1 MGNIKII
8 ITTINSKLLLVLE
21 GGNEPIGCF
30 GIILS
35 QKMETKNLHSNG
47 IIIAWADV
55 VYHNNITLSYQL
67 TRFPAY

>member
-1 MGNIKII
+1 MFW
-8 ITTINSKLLLVLE
+8 
-21 GGNEPIGCF
+21 P
-30 GIILS
+30 ILS

-67 TRFPAY
+67 TRFPAYQYLQKAFS